1 MIDAGRV
8 ELIHEAAKDLRYL
21 LNRGYRKP
29 TALKLVG
36 DRYGLNRRE
45 RLILFRGILPKHEAE
60 AIKSKRL
67 GEWEVRGEEIWLDGF
82 NVLHTVEAM
91 LRNDLLIMGDDG
103 VLRDVSGIHGKYRP
117 TKTSEEALTTIIEA
131 LKGLGVSKPVI
142 LYEGQV
148 SKSGEVA
155 ALTRRILREMGL
167 EGEARTTKT
176 VDSELI
182 KSGEIVATSDSI
194 ILLRCRRFFDIPGY
208 LASKKGARIL
218 KL

>member
-67 GEWEVRGEEIWLDGF
+67 GEVQQLLD
-82 NVLHTVEAM
+82 LM
-91 LRNDLLIMGDDG
+91 
-103 VLRDVSGIHGKYRP
+103 
-117 TKTSEEALTTIIEA
+117 
-131 LKGLGVSKPVI
+131 
-142 LYEGQV
+142 
-148 SKSGEVA
+148 
-155 ALTRRILREMGL
+155 
-167 EGEARTTKT
+167 
-176 VDSELI
+176 
-182 KSGEIVATSDSI
+182 
-194 ILLRCRRFFDIPGY
+194 
-208 LASKKGARIL
+208 
-218 KL
+218 